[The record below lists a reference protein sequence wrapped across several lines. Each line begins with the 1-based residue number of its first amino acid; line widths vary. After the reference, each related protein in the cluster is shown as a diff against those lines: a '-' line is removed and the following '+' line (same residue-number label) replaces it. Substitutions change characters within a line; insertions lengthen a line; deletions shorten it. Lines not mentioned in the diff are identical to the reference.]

1 MKKIIALILTLC
13 TLCIGCTSAF
23 ADGDAANVPEGLRSE
38 NLLLADADSS
48 KIIYEKNSDA
58 KIAPG
63 GFTKLLT
70 AAVVFTVVNDVNE
83 KVTADAKAVNGYDFS
98 FNNMGLL
105 PGETMAVG
113 DLMNGMLIY
122 DAGEAANALAVYC
135 SGSMDSFVD
144 KMNAKAAEIGCTS
157 SHFTNPSGTPED
169 DQYSTLKDI
178 ALIVEFAMKDETI
191 RQIVKTQTYKI
202 APTNKYSRTRYMNNT
217 NKFVSNASGNTYY
230 SPNAI
235 GVKTSYVSNSDC
247 GIALMCESGN
257 STFLCLTANS
267 PYKNGTNYATEDAK
281 HLIEYAAQYYVSE
294 KVVSKDDIMAEI
306 KLRNGKEAGKVLLVA
321 PEDMYINLPKG
332 FDKDK
337 IEKKVE
343 TNKKVKAPVTKGDA
357 LGQLTVSYNGEKIS
371 SMILVSDATV
381 SAAPVKG
388 FFAAI
393 GAVFTS
399 WIFIMIVILLIAA
412 FVAYTVMLNKAK
424 RKRSYKSRFR

>member
-1 MKKIIALILTLC
+1 MKKIIALILIAC
-13 TLCIGCTSAF
+13 TLCIGCTATF

-38 NLLLADADSS
+38 NLLLTDADSS
-48 KIIYEKNSDA
+48 KVIYEKNSDSR
-58 KIAPG
+58 IAPG

-70 AAVVFTVVNDVNE
+70 ATVVLTVVNDVNE

-105 PGETMAVG
+105 PGETVTVS
-113 DLMNGMLIY
+113 DLMHGMLIY

-135 SGSMDSFVD
+135 SGSMDSFVE
-144 KMNAKAAEIGCTS
+144 KMNSKAAEIGCTS

-178 ALIVEFAMKDETI
+178 ALIVDFAMKDETI
-191 RQIVKTQTYKI
+191 RQIVKTKTYKI
-202 APTNKYSRTRYMNNT
+202 APTNKYSQTRYMNNT

-247 GIALMCESGN
+247 GIALMYESGN

-267 PYKNGTNYATEDAK
+267 PFKDGTNYATEDAK
-281 HLIEYAAQYYVSE
+281 QLIEYAAQYYVSE
-294 KVVSKDDIMAEI
+294 KVVSKDEIMAEI
-306 KLRNGKEAGKVLLVA
+306 KLRNGKEAGKVLLVV

-337 IEKKVE
+337 IEKKIE

-357 LGQLTVSYNGEKIS
+357 LGQLTVSYNGEKVGS
-371 SMILVSDATV
+371 TILVADATV

-399 WIFIMIVILLIAA
+399 WIFITIVILLIAA
-412 FVAYTVMLNKAK
+412 FVAYTVMLNKVK